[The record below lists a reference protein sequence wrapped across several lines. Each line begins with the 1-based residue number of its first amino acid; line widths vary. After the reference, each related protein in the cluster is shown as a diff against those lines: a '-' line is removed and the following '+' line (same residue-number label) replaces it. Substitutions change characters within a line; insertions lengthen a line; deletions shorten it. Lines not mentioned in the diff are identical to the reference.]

1 MKNGEILS
9 NIEIV
14 YRSENLTDSFVSKSN
29 TFFVTVWMYLM
40 PVYCTHKNG
49 KFMWSVF
56 HHNEN
61 FRKFLMQ

>member
-29 TFFVTVWMYLM
+29 TFFVTV
-40 PVYCTHKNG
+40 
-49 KFMWSVF
+49 
-56 HHNEN
+56 
-61 FRKFLMQ
+61 